1 MRPPATGAP
10 SVPRSSPRIVPLRP
24 IRAPIA
30 VGALV
35 AAALVVSALAGWARG
50 GPRDSD
56 RAEAMSTASCASTLD
71 ASWMPER
78 PVPGTVFI
86 VRVRSADPG
95 IAPQGR
101 VASEPLHFSPDSAGG
116 WYSLAP
122 VSIDA
127 SKQIDVIL
135 TCAGEPADSA
145 MHVISLAEATYP
157 LERLR
162 VAPRFSA
169 KPDSAL
175 LARQRREAARAAAV
189 SARSHETPRL
199 WSEPFKRPR
208 DTRVTSI
215 YGSGREFNGTV
226 TSRHMGTDFAGAVG
240 APVRVANRGVVRLVD
255 RFFLGGNVVYVDHG
269 EGLVTVYLHLS
280 KQLVAEGLNELSFR
294 LGFRSVDGFAE
305 RVVYREFFPR
315 GLTALDDIDEATL
328 GTRPNLGHVTARE
341 EVTSLLRQLKLP
353 LDERGRRRAANRAE
367 WFNSVDKPLEIHD
380 ILGA

>member
-86 VRVRSADPG
+86 VRVHSADPG

-101 VASEPLHFSPDSAGG
+101 VGSEPLHFSPDSAGG

-280 KQLVAEGLNELSFR
+280 KQLVAEGDTVERGQVIGRVGATGRVTGPHLHWIAR
-294 LGFRSVDGFAE
+294 YGAVSVD
-305 RVVYREFFPR
+305 P
-315 GLTALDDIDEATL
+315 L
-328 GTRPNLGHVTARE
+328 
-341 EVTSLLRQLKLP
+341 SLLRVTAKEATN
-353 LDERGRRRAANRAE
+353 DGAGAAPPAAPPAATPAAPPAAGTE
-367 WFNSVDKPLEIHD
+367 G
-380 ILGA
+380 GAS